1 VPLIAVELDHQTVAD
16 HQVNP
21 ADFVDLNLHAH
32 LQPMGAKAE
41 PCQSLETR
49 LAPSIGQCE
58 QTATSWR
65 LEETCELR
73 LCELSVVECGVDR
86 ADGEFW

>member
-21 ADFVDLNLHAH
+21 ADFVDLNLHVH

-49 LAPSIGQCE
+49 LAPSICQCE
-58 QTATSWR
+58 QTASSGDKHTTAIRSAVGR
-65 LEETCELR
+65 
-73 LCELSVVECGVDR
+73 SSIPPV
-86 ADGEFW
+86 ADPRIR